1 MEDTTEN
8 CNMLLNVL
16 KKNMK
21 SSDGSL
27 IDLDKDNIYS
37 KTKLKNNPY
46 MYTKLVKDLHSKCL
60 DGEDDMDLESLIL
73 LKSST
78 QTLGDSDLSLTTSEK
93 SLKNTIIKEKKNIT
107 LDGDENIINI
117 LYKELQTVKSQLL

>member
-60 DGEDDMDLESLIL
+60 DGKDDMDLESLIL
-73 LKSST
+73 LKSSA
-78 QTLGDSDLSLTTSEK
+78 QSSSGDSDFSLTSSE
-93 SLKNTIIKEKKNIT
+93 NTIIKEKKNIT

-117 LYKELQTVKSQLL
+117 LYKELKTVKSQLL